1 MASSVYQNTR
11 QLHSGHS
18 IQAPFLGL
26 AVLDLEL
33 VDLPEVW
40 ALLAVDLVGDDAAGL
55 GTKTSAAG
63 CSPPRPAIR
72 RAISTRKM
80 AKAIPMARRRSS

>member
-1 MASSVYQNTR
+1 MASSAYQNTR

-18 IQAPFLGL
+18 IQAPSLGL

-63 CSPPRPAIR
+63 CSPPR

-80 AKAIPMARRRSS
+80 AKAIPMARR